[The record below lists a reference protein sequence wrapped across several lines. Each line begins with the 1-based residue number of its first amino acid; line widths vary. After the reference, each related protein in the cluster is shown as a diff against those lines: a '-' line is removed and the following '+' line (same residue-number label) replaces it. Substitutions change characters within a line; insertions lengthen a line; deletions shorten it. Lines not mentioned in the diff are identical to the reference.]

1 MRNLGLTPEEQAEVC
16 YIDQLKLAERRKAI
30 EVWETRTGKK
40 FPRTVYGSTPI
51 KKTPLQL
58 EEEDRK
64 FREMF
69 YPKFG

>member
-30 EVWETRTGKK
+30 EVWEAKTGKK
-40 FPRTVYGSTPI
+40 FPKTVYGSTPI
-51 KKTPLQL
+51 KKNRLQL
-58 EEEDRK
+58 EEEDRR

-69 YPKFG
+69 FPRLG